1 MGGKFCLLTKE
12 HDMHCM
18 KSSDQVNP
26 KQHTNFLFMSLDLL
40 FKGKQTILKE
50 KCECCV
56 CPET

>member
-1 MGGKFCLLTKE
+1 
-12 HDMHCM
+12 
-18 KSSDQVNP
+18 
-26 KQHTNFLFMSLDLL
+26 MSLDLL